1 MPDRPTPVETLD
13 RITADALTL
22 RTALRTNATNHTHA
36 LTERIAEAQAL
47 AGTALQL
54 FRDLAQLTP
63 QTASADLQILDRVAQ
78 ITKAAQDTGAELTAA
93 LARALENQLR
103 RDDVSSGPVVL
114 IGPSPQQFIES
125 ATDLLDRIPTLYR
138 RIYRDQVAFPDTR
151 MCCSPRACHR
161 GTDALAQDDLGLA
174 T

>member
-13 RITADALTL
+13 RITTDALTL
-22 RTALRTNATNHTHA
+22 HRALRTNATNHTHA
-36 LTERIAEAQAL
+36 LTERITEAQAL

-54 FRDLAQLTP
+54 FHDLAQPTP
-63 QTASADLQILDRVAQ
+63 QATSADLQLLDRVAQ
-78 ITKAAQDTGAELTAA
+78 ITKAAQDAGAELTAA
-93 LARALENQLR
+93 LARAVENQR
-103 RDDVSSGPVVL
+103 RRKDAASGPVVL

-138 RIYRDQVAFPDTR
+138 RIHHDQVAFPDTR
-151 MCCSPRACHR
+151 TCCSPRACHR